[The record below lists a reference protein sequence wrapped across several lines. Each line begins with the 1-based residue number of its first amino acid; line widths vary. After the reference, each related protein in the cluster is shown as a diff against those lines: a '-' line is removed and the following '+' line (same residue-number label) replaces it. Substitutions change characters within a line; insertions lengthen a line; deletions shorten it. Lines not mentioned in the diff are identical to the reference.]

1 VKMWREL
8 QKKEVPR
15 ALTKEEQV
23 GLLLETWRTI
33 PDCGSVLLGEFD
45 SSLNLRLRLNEIIAI
60 KKMVP
65 VPDESEECN
74 WVRAVYDNGQNG
86 ILYGPAE
93 AWRLPVIRFIEFLST
108 EGMRGPFVIVAHF
121 SSLKLWSA
129 VLHRCAPAVDV
140 VTFAGG
146 LAALSAAKQ
155 ALEGLL
161 QEMSRDRRG
170 AKPIVML
177 VSLASAYTSRAMLD
191 FTRGPL
197 FLDLRGRPPQDLLRA
212 LHHTINNNT
221 NVSACVLINKAP
233 PAINLSDCWLLRF
246 VGLTKHGAK
255 CAFRLGTRN
264 IHFSTME
271 AWLRSELSQSNLL
284 AGSLR
289 DDLLDRI
296 RAVLLASGKE
306 AGVPI
311 DQTASQG
318 QRPEH
323 CDERP
328 ATSSGTMASGKRRMG
343 SPTPPQDV
351 KRSKELEPAA
361 VPAAAAQDHRAH
373 AGESGLRPAPPPLAT
388 SVRLDAQSHEQRFA
402 RLTGFAADSLVT
414 EMYLREADGDVEA
427 AVRAAVQGASGYTA
441 AAAAAPILRPPP
453 APPLAPPLAPPA
465 APPPAPLR
473 PETVE

>member
-1 VKMWREL
+1 MHGRGVRAVLRVLEAHRRRLLFTVGLSATTGRENVVKFASVHFKTKAKGGAEVHAFPDPGYLDRLSKELDDVGVGEVSPLGLDEDEQKVREVRITDDALGELLFDPDAPDAIQRAGVGEVKMWREL

-191 FTRGPL
+191 FT
-197 FLDLRGRPPQDLLRA
+197 
-212 LHHTINNNT
+212 
-221 NVSACVLINKAP
+221 
-233 PAINLSDCWLLRF
+233 
-246 VGLTKHGAK
+246 
-255 CAFRLGTRN
+255 
-264 IHFSTME
+264 
-271 AWLRSELSQSNLL
+271 
-284 AGSLR
+284 
-289 DDLLDRI
+289 
-296 RAVLLASGKE
+296 
-306 AGVPI
+306 
-311 DQTASQG
+311 
-318 QRPEH
+318 
-323 CDERP
+323 
-328 ATSSGTMASGKRRMG
+328 
-343 SPTPPQDV
+343 
-351 KRSKELEPAA
+351 
-361 VPAAAAQDHRAH
+361 
-373 AGESGLRPAPPPLAT
+373 
-388 SVRLDAQSHEQRFA
+388 
-402 RLTGFAADSLVT
+402 
-414 EMYLREADGDVEA
+414 
-427 AVRAAVQGASGYTA
+427 
-441 AAAAAPILRPPP
+441 
-453 APPLAPPLAPPA
+453 
-465 APPPAPLR
+465 
-473 PETVE
+473 